1 MPYWFTIMLTC
12 WTVIYPV
19 DSAIQ
24 HFKVILKCYYWSL
37 VGGGEE
43 IARFLALKITSEA
56 N

>member
-24 HFKVILKCYYWSL
+24 HFKVILKFIIGAWL
-37 VGGGEE
+37 VGGKKLQG
-43 IARFLALKITSEA
+43 S
-56 N
+56 

>member
-24 HFKVILKCYYWSL
+24 HFKIYYWSL
-37 VGGGEE
+37 VGVREE
-43 IARFLALKITSEA
+43 TARFLALKITSEA